1 LQRKS
6 IIQALK
12 QKSRRGGGDL
22 LYEIAAVI
30 CFMKFK
36 SRRILVPALLIGTNA
51 LCIPLI
57 KLNTA
62 RGTERCKQ
70 AFFI

>member
-1 LQRKS
+1 M
-6 IIQALK
+6 
-12 QKSRRGGGDL
+12 
-22 LYEIAAVI
+22 I

-70 AFFI
+70 AFLFEESIDPDDIASDDNLIATEERDI

>member
-1 LQRKS
+1 M
-6 IIQALK
+6 
-12 QKSRRGGGDL
+12 
-22 LYEIAAVI
+22 I

-62 RGTERCKQ
+62 RGTERCNRRFLFEESIDPDDI
-70 AFFI
+70 ASDDNLIATEERDI